1 MSFFKV
7 KKEYYELSKDTIIPD
22 NIIKQIEVLKQNIQ
36 RHYLANYMSFYDILF
51 IDKSGEI
58 FYTIKKQGDYHKNI
72 FKDELSKTNLSK
84 KLLDNPKESFI
95 DFQFYSISGE
105 PSAFFIEPVFEN
117 GVNLG
122 WIVMQCA
129 INKINSMF
137 ISDNMGL
144 TGEVL
149 IVNKDHF
156 MLTNSRFKV
165 EPTILKQQLPAENI
179 ESKFKEKHGKKVVID
194 YRGKEVYSVFD
205 VFDFFGSEWLLIS
218 KIDKNE
224 LVSRYYKENRDLLYP
239 MLEAY
244 LKKAGKFSKVHLQK
258 SDSILNVDMDEF
270 SRGDTTKVIQ
280 TQGVSTCTAVNF
292 LFPWR
297 FSYLAHISPYDVIY
311 NEKRTDITSQ
321 VFKHISYFEITESE
335 KDELEF
341 QIMSTQLRSL
351 KKLID
356 VIIDKGHF
364 LSQIKFMCNEDAEYG
379 NFFCDI
385 AGNTTVVNW
394 ELNSTNNS
402 VASQNFNEVD
412 NLETILLKMVN

>member
-1 MSFFKV
+1 
-7 KKEYYELSKDTIIPD
+7 
-22 NIIKQIEVLKQNIQ
+22 
-36 RHYLANYMSFYDILF
+36 
-51 IDKSGEI
+51 
-58 FYTIKKQGDYHKNI
+58 
-72 FKDELSKTNLSK
+72 
-84 KLLDNPKESFI
+84 
-95 DFQFYSISGE
+95 
-105 PSAFFIEPVFEN
+105 
-117 GVNLG
+117 
-122 WIVMQCA
+122 
-129 INKINSMF
+129 MF
-137 ISDNMGL
+137 ISDNNLGL

-156 MLTNSRFKV
+156 MLTNSRFIV

-179 ESKFKEKHGKKVVID
+179 ESKFKEKHGKKIVID

-205 VFDFFGSEWLLIS
+205 VFNFFGSEWLLIS

-244 LKKAGKFSKVHLQK
+244 LKKAGQFSKARFQK

-270 SRGDTTKVIQ
+270 ARGDTTKLIQ

-292 LFPWR
+292 LFPEH

-335 KDELEF
+335 KDKLEF
-341 QIMSTQLRSL
+341 QIMSTQQKSL
-351 KKLID
+351 KNLID
-356 VIIDKGHF
+356 IIIDKGYF
-364 LSQIKFMCNEDAEYG
+364 LSQIKFMCNENAKYG
-379 NFFCDI
+379 NIYCDI
-385 AGNTTVVNW
+385 AGSNTIVNW
-394 ELNSTNNS
+394 ELNNNEDS
-402 VASQNFNEVD
+402 VVSQNFNELD